1 MVKEITKTLL
11 VMLGATPVAAQSGV
25 QQVHVGWG
33 IDTTT
38 TPVNEIVRSVS
49 AYLLARGMD
58 GMHQRRS
65 PHWRASDQQER
76 AEYDL
81 TVPWI
86 PRRATA
92 TIAAVQPIGAEWE
105 VVTFYGVTQNGQYQP
120 LAVQRLYAT
129 TQDDRWVLYGAID
142 RNTNGWATDTVG
154 SIIYRYPPQWRFD
167 HERAHTAATFVDSL
181 STALGVPSSPMITY
195 YLWPVP
201 GEVHRLVGLDWV
213 YARAGARTF
222 AADRTIVTSDT
233 AQAEAHLHELVH
245 AVAAPLREDGLRHAM
260 IEEGLPVWLGGSVG
274 RDYAEVLD
282 ELVTYQQD
290 NRDLQFSELISTR
303 RFTGPVTLYAT
314 GALLFDRV
322 EARLGAAGVKQ
333 LLTAPA
339 DPLRLQK
346 LIAGLLGL
354 PEGQLNE
361 WWRTEPQRRLREL
374 R

>member
-1 MVKEITKTLL
+1 M
-11 VMLGATPVAAQSGV
+11 
-25 QQVHVGWG
+25 
-33 IDTTT
+33 
-38 TPVNEIVRSVS
+38 
-49 AYLLARGMD
+49 
-58 GMHQRRS
+58 
-65 PHWRASDQQER
+65 
-76 AEYDL
+76 
-81 TVPWI
+81 
-86 PRRATA
+86 
-92 TIAAVQPIGAEWE
+92 
-105 VVTFYGVTQNGQYQP
+105 
-120 LAVQRLYAT
+120 
-129 TQDDRWVLYGAID
+129 
-142 RNTNGWATDTVG
+142 
-154 SIIYRYPPQWRFD
+154 
-167 HERAHTAATFVDSL
+167 
-181 STALGVPSSPMITY
+181 
-195 YLWPVP
+195 
-201 GEVHRLVGLDWV
+201 
-213 YARAGARTF
+213 
-222 AADRTIVTSDT
+222 
-233 AQAEAHLHELVH
+233 
-245 AVAAPLREDGLRHAM
+245 
-260 IEEGLPVWLGGSVG
+260 WLGGSVG

>member
-1 MVKEITKTLL
+1 MLKGITATLL
-11 VMLGATPVAAQSGV
+11 VMLGATPIAAQSGV

-58 GMHQRRS
+58 GLHQRPS
-65 PHWRASDQQER
+65 LHWRASDQEEH

-86 PRRATA
+86 PGRSTA
-92 TIAAVQPIGAEWE
+92 TIAAVHPIGAEWE

-129 TQDDRWVLYGAID
+129 TQGDRWVLYGAID
-142 RNTNGWATDTVG
+142 RTTTGWAADTVG

-167 HERAHTAATFVDSL
+167 HERAQTAATFVDSL
-181 STALGVPSSPMITY
+181 STALGVSSSRMITY

-201 GEVHRLVGLDWV
+201 GQVHRLVGLDWV
-213 YARAGARTF
+213 FGSARARTY
-222 AADRTIVTSDT
+222 ATDRMITTSDT
-233 AQAEAHLHELVH
+233 AQGEAHLHELVH
-245 AVAAPLREDGLRHAM
+245 AVAAPLREDDLRHPM
-260 IEEGLPVWLGGSVG
+260 LEEGLAGWLGGSVG
-274 RDYAEVLD
+274 RGYAKVLD
-282 ELVTYQQD
+282 ELVTYQQAH
-290 NRDLQFSELISTR
+290 RDLQFSELIRTR

-322 EARLGAAGVKQ
+322 HARLGAAGVRQ
-333 LLTAPA
+333 LFTAEA
-339 DPLRLQK
+339 EPLRLQK
-346 LIAGLLGL
+346 LIAELLGL
-354 PEGQLNE
+354 SEGQLNE
-361 WWRTEPQRRLREL
+361 WWRTEPQRQLRDL